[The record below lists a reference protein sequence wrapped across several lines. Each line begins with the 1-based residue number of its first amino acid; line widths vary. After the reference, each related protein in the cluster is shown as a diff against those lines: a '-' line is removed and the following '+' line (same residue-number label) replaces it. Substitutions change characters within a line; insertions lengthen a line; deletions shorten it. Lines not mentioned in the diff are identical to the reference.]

1 MNYAP
6 IARIILRYGAGAV
19 VGLAQG
25 DMLAGDPDIVSTL
38 ALALGAS
45 VEGAYAWAK
54 KTGGTT

>member
-6 IARIILRYGAGAV
+6 VARIILRYGAGAV

-45 VEGAYAWAK
+45 VEASYMLAK
-54 KTGGTT
+54 KMGWKT